1 MKPIEKSHLNIG
13 AHSHVGEI
21 RPNNEDHFATA
32 YYQAPSGELVTV
44 GMVADGIGGHQAGEI
59 ASELTV
65 KTVLDVFEETD
76 FSTPLQTL
84 SKAINQAS
92 KTVNAIAQQKRDK
105 QGMGST
111 LALAAVA
118 DDRLYIVN
126 VGDSRIYLLRQ
137 DEFRQISIDHTWV
150 QEAIEHN
157 ILTKEEARGHPNA
170 NVLQSYIG
178 SNELP
183 KPDFRLQL
191 SDDEAPDESLNN
203 QGFQLIP
210 GDRILICSDGLSD
223 LVSDADIQTALQSN
237 APANAARSLTSM
249 ARSNGGTD
257 NVTAVILEF
266 PYPAAEKTGKL
277 SKGRLAGLLL
287 MVILTMAIMALTWWL
302 GLWEVPSWIPFG
314 GVDASPTPAVTQPA
328 PPMAYLPTDDLAT
341 PFLTRPGPLEDTS
354 TAVVRHF
361 LGS

>member
-1 MKPIEKSHLNIG
+1 MKAIDESHLNVG

-21 RPNNEDHFATA
+21 RPNNEDLFALA
-32 YYQAPSGELVTV
+32 HYEAPTGERITV

-65 KTVLDVFEETD
+65 KTVLDIFEDSD
-76 FSTPLQTL
+76 FASPLQTL
-84 SKAINQAS
+84 SKAIVQAG
-92 KTVNAIAQQKRDK
+92 KVVNAIAQQKPDK

-137 DEFRQISIDHTWV
+137 DEFRQISVDHTWV
-150 QEAIEHN
+150 QEAIEHE
-157 ILTKEEARGHPNA
+157 IITKVEARGHPNA

-178 SNELP
+178 STELP

-191 SDDEAPDESLNN
+191 QDDETHEEALNN
-203 QGFQLIP
+203 QGLILQP

-223 LVSDADIQTALQSN
+223 LVEDEDIHQALQSN
-237 APANAARSLTSM
+237 SPANAARSLTSL

-257 NVTAVILEF
+257 NVTAVVLEYPF
-266 PYPAAEKTGKL
+266 PKQDRKRKFRLGKL
-277 SKGRLAGLLL
+277 LGLLL
-287 MVILTMAIMALTWWL
+287 MVILTTILIALSWWL
-302 GLWEVPSWIPFG
+302 GWWDLPAWFPIDGMVLSATSIFG
-314 GVDASPTPAVTQPA
+314 
-328 PPMAYLPTDDLAT
+328 
-341 PFLTRPGPLEDTS
+341 
-354 TAVVRHF
+354 
-361 LGS
+361 